1 MNTLPTPVVKWV
13 GGKRCLLPELLP
25 RMPATFR
32 TYHEPFLGGGAL
44 FCAARP
50 RFAYLADANAD
61 LIALYRSIKA
71 QPHALMRR
79 VSDLPCDEQG
89 FYRIRAMDRDP
100 AFDQLPELERA
111 ARFLYLNKTSFNG
124 MWRVNRQG
132 HANNSWGKRVN
143 PTFYSSDNVLEL
155 HEALRTARLARAPFP
170 DVLLLA
176 RPGDF
181 VYFDPPYDGE
191 GSSFVG
197 YTRHGFGR
205 GDQVRVWE
213 VCVKLHRL
221 GVKWMLSNAD
231 TRFIRRL
238 FRAFRVETVSAPR
251 RLPGDARAR
260 TPANEVIVR
269 NY

>member
-1 MNTLPTPVVKWV
+1 MNIKPAPIVKWV
-13 GGKRCLLPELLP
+13 GGKRSLLPELLP
-25 RMPATFR
+25 RMPAAFR

-44 FCAARP
+44 FCAVRP

-61 LIALYRSIKA
+61 LIALYRSIKV

-79 VSDLPCDEQG
+79 VSDLPCDEET

-100 AFDQLPELERA
+100 AFAGRPDLERA
-111 ARFLYLNKTSFNG
+111 VRFLYLNKTCFNG
-124 MWRVNRQG
+124 MWRVNRHG
-132 HANNSWGKRVN
+132 HANNSWGKRAN
-143 PTFYSSDNVLEL
+143 PTFYAADNVLAL

-170 DVLLLA
+170 DVLQLA

-181 VYFDPPYDGE
+181 VYFDPPYDAE
-191 GSSFVG
+191 GTGFVG
-197 YTRHGFGR
+197 YTRDGFSR
-205 GDQVRVWE
+205 GDQIKVWE

-238 FRAFRVETVSAPR
+238 FRAFRVDTVSAPR
-251 RLPGDARAR
+251 RVAGDVGARMA
-260 TPANEVIVR
+260 ADEVIVR